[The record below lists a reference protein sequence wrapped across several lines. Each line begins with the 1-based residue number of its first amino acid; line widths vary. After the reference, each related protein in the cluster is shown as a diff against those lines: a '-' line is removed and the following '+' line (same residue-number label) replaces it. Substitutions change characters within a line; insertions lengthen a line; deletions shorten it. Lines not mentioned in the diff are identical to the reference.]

1 MAGARRAGGLC
12 RRRAGS
18 LRGVRAACG
27 RGLPASGP
35 AACQRGP
42 ALLVCGGGSGGSG
55 ALPPALPTPLAARH
69 RAGGSLLSHDLSG
82 S

>member
-1 MAGARRAGGLC
+1 MAGDGGQAGGGCAAPGPGL
-12 RRRAGS
+12 G
-18 LRGVRAACG
+18 RGVRAAC
-27 RGLPASGP
+27 GLPASGP

-42 ALLVCGGGSGGSG
+42 GALVCGGSG